1 MSNANVCVVF
11 GYITRRCMNLRSN
24 FEHHTWLPGCV
35 CVHARVRVCVCGL
48 QSFVK
53 HLFAPLTMMYMFDVS
68 TDAVIYTSLLRPLP
82 DMIVIIILKLLLNSP
97 LII

>member
-1 MSNANVCVVF
+1 MN
-11 GYITRRCMNLRSN
+11 ITHDSL
-24 FEHHTWLPGCV
+24 GV